1 MRRFGIPKAGG
12 FLAAWAVGFLL
23 WTDASAAATPFS
35 KEPYLANA
43 GPTAVTIHYEAASP
57 GDGVVLFGT
66 GGAMNR
72 QVPATLFEKCSYPAN
87 PKDKSSPKVA
97 AYLYRARLT
106 DLVPGTSY
114 QYQVLP
120 AGKGGPASTA
130 KTFRTF
136 PLKPERIT
144 FIAYGDTRT
153 NAAAHRSVAAC
164 FSRHEPLFI
173 LHDGDLVTS
182 GKALELWG
190 PQFFTPLADV
200 IDHVPIMP
208 ALGNHEGGAENLLRF
223 FDQPGGRTWYSFD
236 CGPVHVTVLDDQ
248 QTKPENVQ
256 WLDQDLAAAKAPWKI
271 AMYHAPT
278 FNLEGHKS
286 DAVRLTFLPVF
297 EKYGVDVVVAGHSHT
312 YERFVPLVRK
322 GPPTA
327 GAAAGVRGVA
337 GAAAPRP
344 ITFIT
349 AGGGGAPLVKVSAG
363 PKPAILAKTER
374 AYHYCVFT
382 VDAETLRVE
391 VLGADGAK
399 IDALTITKK
408 GGRYDAAYLA
418 QARPMEE
425 AILVQGVLTAPAP
438 VIDAAPTIEKPA
450 AVSLK
455 LRFLG
460 LGAPAALSVRLAEA
474 SAGAYAMDPVAV
486 DVATE
491 KEATVALKVRAL
503 KNAAGEKGAGEKGA
517 ALKPEL
523 RFILTAKALGFEAT
537 GETGPAA
544 YRSADKEKSK
554 GKAAE
559 EAEATP

>member
-1 MRRFGIPKAGG
+1 MRRFGISLAWGV
-12 FLAAWAVGFLL
+12 LAALVAVFLL
-23 WTDASAAATPFS
+23 GARAGAADAPFT
-35 KEPYLANA
+35 KGPYLANA
-43 GPTAVTIHYEAASP
+43 GQTAVTIHYETASP

-66 GGAMNR
+66 GGAMDR
-72 QVPATLFEKCSYPAN
+72 QVPAALAEKCSYSAN
-87 PKDKSSPKVA
+87 PKDKSAPKLTV
-97 AYLYRARLT
+97 YLYRARLT
-106 DLVPGTSY
+106 GLVPGTAY
-114 QYQVLP
+114 QYQVQP
-120 AGKGGPASTA
+120 AGKGGQASVP

-136 PLKPERIT
+136 PVKPERIT
-144 FIAYGDTRT
+144 FISYGDTRT
-153 NAAAHRSVAAC
+153 NPEAHRSVAAC

-182 GKALELWG
+182 GKALEMWG
-190 PQFFTPLADV
+190 PQFFTPLVDV
-200 IDHVPIMP
+200 IDHIPIMA

-223 FDQPGGRTWYSFD
+223 FDQAGGRTWYSFD
-236 CGPVHVTVLDDQ
+236 CGPVHVTVLDDT

-286 DAVRLTFLPVF
+286 DTARLTFLPVF
-297 EKYGVDVVVAGHSHT
+297 EKYGVDVVVAGHSHM
-312 YERFVPLVRK
+312 YERFAPLVRK
-322 GPPTA
+322 GPPLA
-327 GAAAGVRGVA
+327 GAAAGARGAA

-349 AGGGGAPLVKVSAG
+349 AGGGGAPLVKGAAAG
-363 PKPAILAKTER
+363 TKPAILARTER

-382 VDAETLRVE
+382 VDAETLHVE
-391 VLGADGAK
+391 ALGADGAK

-408 GGRYDAAYLA
+408 GGRYGDAYLA
-418 QARPMEE
+418 QARPTEE

-438 VIDAAPTIEKPA
+438 VIDAPPTAEKPA

-455 LRFLG
+455 VRFLG
-460 LGAPAALSVRLAEA
+460 LGAPASLTVRLADA
-474 SAGAYAMDPVAV
+474 SAGAYAMEPFVA
-486 DVATE
+486 DVATD

-503 KNAAGEKGAGEKGA
+503 KKVAGEKGA
-517 ALKPEL
+517 ALKPDL
-523 RFILTAKALGFEAT
+523 RFILTAKTLGLEAT

>member
-23 WTDASAAATPFS
+23 WTDARAAATPFS

-43 GPTAVTIHYEAASP
+43 GPTAVTIHYETASP

-72 QVPATLFEKCSYPAN
+72 QVPATLSEKCSYPSN
-87 PKDKSSPKVA
+87 PKDKSSPQVTV
-97 AYLYRARLT
+97 YLYRARLT
-106 DLVPGTSY
+106 DLAPAMAY

-120 AGKGGPASTA
+120 AGKGGPASAA

-136 PLKPERIT
+136 PVKPDRIT

-153 NAAAHRSVAAC
+153 NPAAHRSVAAC

-200 IDHVPIMP
+200 IDHVPIMA

-248 QTKPENVQ
+248 QTKPENVH

-286 DAVRLTFLPVF
+286 DAVRTTFLPVF

-322 GPPTA
+322 GPPVA
-327 GAAAGVRGVA
+327 GAAAGVRGGA
-337 GAAAPRP
+337 GAAALRP

-349 AGGGGAPLVKVSAG
+349 AGGGGAPLVAGAGAAG
-363 PKPAILAKTER
+363 PRPAILAQTAR

-391 VLGADGAK
+391 ALGSDGAK

-408 GGRYDAAYLA
+408 GGRYNDAYLA
-418 QARPMEE
+418 KARPMEE
-425 AILVQGVLTAPAP
+425 AILVQGLMTAPAP
-438 VIDAAPTIEKPA
+438 VVESPPTAEKPGT
-450 AVSLK
+450 VLLK

-460 LGAPAALSVRLAEA
+460 LGGPAALTVRLAES
-474 SAGAYAMDPVAV
+474 SAGAYAMEPITAQV
-486 DVATE
+486 TPE
-491 KEATVALKVRAL
+491 KEATVTLSVRAL
-503 KNAAGEKGAGEKGA
+503 KKAAAGKDEKSATP
-517 ALKPEL
+517 KPEL
-523 RFILTAKALGFEAT
+523 RFVLTAKAFGVEASY
-537 GETGPAA
+537 ETAA
-544 YRSADKEKSK
+544 AAKDK
-554 GKAAE
+554 GKAKAAKQE
-559 EAEATP
+559 TEPTP

>member
-349 AGGGGAPLVKVSAG
+349 AGGGGAPLVAGAGAAG
-363 PKPAILAKTER
+363 PKPAILAQTAR

-391 VLGADGAK
+391 ALGSDGAK

-408 GGRYDAAYLA
+408 GGRYDDAYLA
-418 QARPMEE
+418 KARPMEE
-425 AILVQGVLTAPAP
+425 AILVQGLMTAPAP
-438 VIDAAPTIEKPA
+438 VVESPPTAEKPGTIL
-450 AVSLK
+450 LK

-460 LGAPAALSVRLAEA
+460 LGGPAALTVRLAES
-474 SAGAYAMDPVAV
+474 SAGAYAMEPFTAQV
-486 DVATE
+486 TPE
-491 KEATVALKVRAL
+491 KEAAVTLSVRAL
-503 KNAAGEKGAGEKGA
+503 KKAAAGKDEKGAMP
-517 ALKPEL
+517 KPEL
-523 RFILTAKALGFEAT
+523 RFVLTAKAIGIEASY
-537 GETGPAA
+537 ETAA
-544 YRSADKEKSK
+544 AAKDK
-554 GKAAE
+554 GKTKAAGQDTE
-559 EAEATP
+559 PTP

>member
-23 WTDASAAATPFS
+23 WTDAGAAATPFS

-43 GPTAVTIHYEAASP
+43 GPTAVTIHYETASP

-72 QVPATLFEKCSYPAN
+72 QVPATLSEKCSYPSN
-87 PKDKSSPKVA
+87 PKDKSSPQVTV
-97 AYLYRARLT
+97 YLYRARLT
-106 DLVPGTSY
+106 DLVPGTAY

-136 PLKPERIT
+136 PVKPDRIT

-173 LHDGDLVTS
+173 LHSGDLVTS

-200 IDHVPIMP
+200 IDHIPIMP

-236 CGPVHVTVLDDQ
+236 CGPVHVTVLDDT

-286 DAVRLTFLPVF
+286 DAVRTTFLPVF
-297 EKYGVDVVVAGHSHT
+297 EKYGVDVVVAGHSHM

-322 GPPTA
+322 GPPVA
-327 GAAAGVRGVA
+327 GAAAGAREAA

-349 AGGGGAPLVKVSAG
+349 AGGGGAPLVTGAAG
-363 PKPAILAKTER
+363 PRPAILAQSVR

-391 VLGADGAK
+391 TLGTDGAK

-408 GGRYDAAYLA
+408 SGRYDDAYLA

-425 AILVQGVLTAPAP
+425 AILVQALTTAPAP
-438 VIDAAPTIEKPA
+438 VVESPPTAEKPGT
-450 AVSLK
+450 VLLK

-460 LGAPAALSVRLAEA
+460 LGGPAALSVRLAE
-474 SAGAYAMDPVAV
+474 SSTGAYAMEPVTAQ
-486 DVATE
+486 VAPE
-491 KEATVALKVRAL
+491 KEAAVTLSVRAL
-503 KNAAGEKGAGEKGA
+503 KKAAAGKDEKGSS
-517 ALKPEL
+517 LKPEL
-523 RFILTAKALGFEAT
+523 RFALTAKAFGVEASY
-537 GETGPAA
+537 ETAA
-544 YRSADKEKSK
+544 ASKDK
-554 GKAAE
+554 GKTKAAGQE
-559 EAEATP
+559 TEPTP

>member
-1 MRRFGIPKAGG
+1 MRRFGIPVAGRV
-12 FLAAWAVGFLL
+12 LA
-23 WTDASAAATPFS
+23 ASAAVFLLCAGAGAADSPFT
-35 KEPYLANA
+35 KGPYLANA
-43 GPTAVTIHYEAASP
+43 GPTAVTIHYETASP

-66 GGAMNR
+66 GGAMDR
-72 QVPATLFEKCSYPAN
+72 QVPAALAEKCSYSAN
-87 PKDKSSPKVA
+87 PKDKSAPKLTV
-97 AYLYRARLT
+97 YLYRARLT
-106 DLVPGTSY
+106 GLVPGTAY
-114 QYQVLP
+114 QYQVQP
-120 AGKGGPASTA
+120 AGKGGQASVP

-136 PLKPERIT
+136 PVKPERIT
-144 FIAYGDTRT
+144 FISYGDTRT
-153 NAAAHRSVAAC
+153 NPEAHRSVAAC

-182 GKALELWG
+182 GKALEMWG
-190 PQFFTPLADV
+190 PQFFTPLVDV
-200 IDHVPIMP
+200 IDHIPIMA

-223 FDQPGGRTWYSFD
+223 FDQAGGRTWYSFD
-236 CGPVHVTVLDDQ
+236 CGPVHVTVLDDT

-256 WLDQDLAAAKAPWKI
+256 WLDQDLAASKAPWKI

-286 DAVRLTFLPVF
+286 DTARLTFLPVF
-297 EKYGVDVVVAGHSHT
+297 EKYGVDVVVAGHSHL
-312 YERFVPLVRK
+312 YERFVPLFRK
-322 GPPTA
+322 GPAAT
-327 GAAAGVRGVA
+327 GAP
-337 GAAAPRP
+337 PRP

-438 VIDAAPTIEKPA
+438 VIDAPPTAEKPA

-455 LRFLG
+455 VRFLG
-460 LGAPAALSVRLAEA
+460 LGAPASLTVRLADA
-474 SAGAYAMDPVAV
+474 SAGAYAMEPCVA
-486 DVATE
+486 DVATD
-491 KEATVALKVRAL
+491 KEATVAL
-503 KNAAGEKGAGEKGA
+503 
-517 ALKPEL
+517 
-523 RFILTAKALGFEAT
+523 
-537 GETGPAA
+537 
-544 YRSADKEKSK
+544 
-554 GKAAE
+554 
-559 EAEATP
+559 

>member
-1 MRRFGIPKAGG
+1 MRRFGVPQAGG
-12 FLAAWAVGFLL
+12 FLAALVVAFLL
-23 WTDASAAATPFS
+23 WTDAGAAATPFS
-35 KEPYLANA
+35 KGPYLANA
-43 GPTAVTIHYEAASP
+43 GPTSVTIHYETASP
-57 GDGVVLFGT
+57 GEGVVLFGT
-66 GGAMNR
+66 AGAMNR
-72 QVPATLFEKCSYPAN
+72 QVPAALVEQCSYSSN
-87 PKDKSSPKVA
+87 PKDKAAPKVTA
-97 AYLYRARLT
+97 CLYRARLT
-106 DLVPGTSY
+106 DLVPGTAY

-120 AGKGGPASTA
+120 AGKGGPASVP

-136 PLKPERIT
+136 PVKPERIT

-153 NAAAHRSVAAC
+153 NPAAHRSVAAC
-164 FSRHEPLFI
+164 FARHEPLFI
-173 LHDGDLVTS
+173 LHDGDLVAS

-286 DAVRLTFLPVF
+286 DAVRTTFLPVF
-297 EKYGVDVVVAGHSHT
+297 EKYGVDVVVAGHSHM

-322 GPPTA
+322 GPPLA
-327 GAAAGVRGVA
+327 GAAAGAGGAA

-349 AGGGGAPLVKVSAG
+349 AGGGGAPLVSGAAAG
-363 PKPAILAKTER
+363 PRPAILAQTAR

-382 VDAETLRVE
+382 VDAETLHVE
-391 VLGADGAK
+391 VLSPDGAK
-399 IDALTITKK
+399 IDALTVTKK
-408 GGRYDAAYLA
+408 GGRYDDAYLA
-418 QARPMEE
+418 QARPTEE

-438 VIDAAPTIEKPA
+438 VIDAPPTAEKPA

-455 LRFLG
+455 VRFLG
-460 LGAPAALSVRLAEA
+460 LGAPASLTVRLADA
-474 SAGAYAMDPVAV
+474 SAGAYAMEPFVA
-486 DVATE
+486 DVATD

-503 KNAAGEKGAGEKGA
+503 KKVAGEKGA

-523 RFILTAKALGFEAT
+523 RFVLTAKAFGLEAT
-537 GETGPAA
+537 SETPPVGP
-544 YRSADKEKSK
+544 RSVEKEKSK

-559 EAEATP
+559 EAAATP